1 MNRTAAGTIGWLGLL
16 AVALFTAGCA
26 AVAQVGTAIGEASG
40 TITAEQA
47 QSINRTA
54 TAFDKT
60 FKDITP
66 EQEYYIGRAVS
77 ATVLRTYQPLDQEAA
92 NRYLNV
98 LGQALAQVSDK
109 PETFAGYHFQI
120 LDSNEVNAFAAPGGF
135 IMVSRGLLRCC
146 TSEDAVA
153 AVLAHEIGHVQGAHG
168 LRAIKTDRLTSA
180 LTIMASEGAKTFG
193 GEEVAELTK
202 TFEGSIGD
210 ITSTM
215 MNRGYSRGLE
225 READASAIK
234 ILRRVGYDSNALVD
248 MLRQMKKN
256 LKPGGL
262 DFAKTHPDPEDRIA
276 DVQLLIGSASRSP
289 IPAAR
294 QQRFATA
301 LGKI

>member
-1 MNRTAAGTIGWLGLL
+1 
-16 AVALFTAGCA
+16 
-26 AVAQVGTAIGEASG
+26 
-40 TITAEQA
+40 
-47 QSINRTA
+47 
-54 TAFDKT
+54 
-60 FKDITP
+60 
-66 EQEYYIGRAVS
+66 
-77 ATVLRTYQPLDQEAA
+77 
-92 NRYLNV
+92 
-98 LGQALAQVSDK
+98 
-109 PETFAGYHFQI
+109 
-120 LDSNEVNAFAAPGGF
+120 
-135 IMVSRGLLRCC
+135 MVSRGLLRCC
-146 TSEDAVA
+146 KSEDAVA

-289 IPAAR
+289 TPAAR